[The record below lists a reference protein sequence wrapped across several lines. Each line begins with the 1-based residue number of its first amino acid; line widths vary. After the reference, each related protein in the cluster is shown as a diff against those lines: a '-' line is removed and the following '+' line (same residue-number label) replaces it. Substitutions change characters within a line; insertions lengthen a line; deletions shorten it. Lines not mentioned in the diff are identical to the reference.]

1 MLGLL
6 KQRFAFRATGGVSP
20 AQLLSKLRAP
30 AKQLR
35 LNSTKAAPRAPNLNP
50 QPPPPTGLR
59 KLVKDYGYAALGVY
73 LTLSAIDLPL
83 CYLLVHLMGKE
94 QIEEY
99 ENKVKQYFGYGKS
112 DADLQR
118 QQEIDKI
125 NEEAEAPTEKGA
137 LLPWFS
143 WTEFA
148 IAYGLHKSV
157 LIFVRV
163 PLTAMFTP
171 AIVRTLQRWGF
182 NIGSSAAGAGAAKGA
197 MPGKPDFGTPVSK
210 RNKWFSWFF

>member
-1 MLGLL
+1 MMGFFRSALPTA
-6 KQRFAFRATGGVSP
+6 RAFRLPVHLFTRF
-20 AQLLSKLRAP
+20 RAP
-30 AKQLR
+30 RNLQSLR
-35 LNSTKAAPRAPNLNP
+35 LNSVKATPPP
-50 QPPPPTGLR
+50 QPQPTGLK

-73 LTLSAIDLPL
+73 LALSAIDLPL

-112 DADLQR
+112 DSDLHR
-118 QQEIDKI
+118 QQQIDKI
-125 NEEAEAPTEKGA
+125 EELAVETEQKGA
-137 LLPWFS
+137 MFPWFS

-163 PLTAMFTP
+163 PLTALFTP
-171 AIVRTLQRWGF
+171 SIVRVLQRWGF
-182 NIGSSAAGAGAAKGA
+182 KIGSSATAAAAAG
-197 MPGKPDFGTPVSK
+197 PNFGTPATK
-210 RNKWFSWFF
+210 RNRWFSWFF